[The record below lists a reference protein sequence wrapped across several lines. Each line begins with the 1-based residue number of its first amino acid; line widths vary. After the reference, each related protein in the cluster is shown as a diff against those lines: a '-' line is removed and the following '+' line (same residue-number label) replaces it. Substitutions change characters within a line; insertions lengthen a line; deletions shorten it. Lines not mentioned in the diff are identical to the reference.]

1 MLTCA
6 PPLALNTGLS
16 GGDDDA
22 AKVKA
27 GEKKHQI
34 NSWYSLLKVKL
45 ELDTEEGAIGDR
57 DFGRGSSVKFV
68 FCLSSSQ
75 EKTCSKFVKC
85 FQQLISWRQQL
96 HWLSTGRQWK
106 PPVWSWPSWIV
117 NVKDKPSLNKH
128 LGEARSPC
136 RSAADKLE
144 SAGADAE
151 CRVPVSALA
160 VRAAWLQ
167 FLQLY
172 RHYLPNHGRTVGTY
186 RAGEIESSRGNLFI
200 CAELGLVK
208 VLAIDKIQISGVK
221 LQCEC
226 KLGHYD
232 EMTCQIIMDKIH
244 H

>member
-1 MLTCA
+1 MLSA
-6 PPLALNTGLS
+6 ADKLEAADALAKYWKT
-16 GGDDDA
+16 
-22 AKVKA
+22 VKA
-27 GEKKHQI
+27 ACF
-34 NSWYSLLKVKL
+34 WVDLA
-45 ELDTEEGAIGDR
+45 EL
-57 DFGRGSSVKFV
+57 F
-68 FCLSSSQ
+68 
-75 EKTCSKFVKC
+75 
-85 FQQLISWRQQL
+85 
-96 HWLSTGRQWK
+96 
-106 PPVWSWPSWIV
+106 

-200 CAELGLVK
+200 CAELGLV
-208 VLAIDKIQISGVK
+208 IFW
-221 LQCEC
+221 
-226 KLGHYD
+226 H
-232 EMTCQIIMDKIH
+232 
-244 H
+244 